1 MITLPIALEKF
12 MQGQDLTGL
21 KPFAL
26 LYRNKWDSVNNTYAL
41 DTANPIDISGMILK
55 PNTLSMTLDVN
66 EIAQYNANNI
76 TLSLSDTE
84 NRFVEGTPNS
94 YFPEG
99 YQLYGSKVVLYY
111 GLNNPINP
119 AKSQVGYTVVGSPTI
134 TENGVASNF
143 SLTSY
148 CLVSQRFSPSNYAW
162 EINLCFDL
170 AYPGSRKNVAL
181 INSTLADYVFPKI
194 AVQTESSTRLGVQAL
209 LSSNG
214 TSGNI
219 NASAVIIDYD
229 YSKKGYIRLKFV
241 PTSPTSGNYIL
252 SFKQE
257 GQDFTT
263 LATYSNKGIIYQ
275 NPNDTGFT
283 IGADIGAPA
292 NWRSAFLGSI
302 YLTETNIKIAGEY
315 WFNGAAFFYDPAVT
329 PLFTG
334 VIKDL
339 PTYKPENYQV
349 DLKLI
354 SPLEMLKDIEAKD
367 FSDKVTGETL
377 TYKSTD
383 SDGHRIYWTTGTGVG
398 GFDAV
403 YADGVKLFE
412 GIDFETAQLNLYGTH
427 AVVTIINSDYYSST
441 ITADYYTWK
450 TNLTVEQIVAGLV
463 NTSNYIDENTDIRNV
478 VWNTEVQGR
487 ANAAIDFTIGY
498 KQGNNPN
505 SYNYTGSAPFWTSLY
520 PQGTTAVRYNKFPNN
535 FQINFNLYPPWWIE
549 RDNYYYQLGQFNNS
563 NNLVNGFSL
572 AITASGSNLYLTFS
586 KVSNGVYSVIG
597 SFYRVSRE
605 YNEPVVIKKQGNSIT
620 FTTPGGSVTTSI
632 NFDIN
637 DTNVNEKIQN
647 RLDRTI
653 IPIVTDYKLT
663 DLSTGAILSS
673 DGVMSTPL
681 NIGTDPITWKAIL
694 ATFTNTYSQHSV
706 RYRTSD
712 DLISYSDWGR
722 VDVNVSLGV
731 NAKYIQFSIDI
742 TTPDTNTNIEDIQV
756 SYLGASG
763 IFLQLVNLSGSTV
776 LEALQDFALISG
788 YEFGVDRQG
797 VFFFRP
803 RIASTTPVYEIDHSQ
818 LEKVDTVKKNLSDFF
833 TKLTLTFA
841 QVPLEFYANDGPRP
855 NSIDKYGVINKE
867 IDKPDIVN
875 YDNPEL
881 AQAIGPQLLE
891 VYSALPNIIQAV
903 GKLNLALELGD
914 IVNIKR
920 NLNLIADP
928 EGSDFDKYRRQQT
941 YYRACKITGMNY
953 NFAKRQ
959 ITYTL
964 RDVSNENNMP
974 PINAYGFVYDLPIQL
989 GKLKTE

>member
-12 MQGQDLTGL
+12 MQGKDLTGL

-26 LYRNKWDSVNNTYAL
+26 LYRNKWNSVTEKYEL
-41 DTANPIDISGMILK
+41 DTTPIDISAHITK

-66 EIAQYNANNI
+66 EVAQYNANNV
-76 TLSLSDTE
+76 TLSLSDTK
-84 NRFVEGTPNS
+84 NQFVEGTPES
-94 YFPEG
+94 YFPAG
-99 YQLYGSKVVLYY
+99 YQIYGSKVVLYY
-111 GLNNPINP
+111 GITSPINP
-119 AKSQVGYTVVGSPTI
+119 YPTQVGYTVVGSPTI
-134 TENGVASNF
+134 SENGVVSDFATSSFLATPPFNPGANPWELVF
-143 SLTSY
+143 EFTTGTTFKSQGVMTKIGNDKGLTPLY
-148 CLVSQRFSPSNYAW
+148 
-162 EINLCFDL
+162 
-170 AYPGSRKNVAL
+170 
-181 INSTLADYVFPKI
+181 INSAGNMAI
-194 AVQTESSTRLGVQAL
+194 WA
-209 LSSNG
+209 SSNG
-214 TSGNI
+214 TVEDIANSVIYGPCAANTTYRIKQKFTGTNYKIYLWENNSWSLKKTINSSMPIYGSTPFAFGN
-219 NASAVIIDYD
+219 N
-229 YSKKGYIRLKFV
+229 GGN
-241 PTSPTSGNYIL
+241 TSPFRG
-252 SFKQE
+252 
-257 GQDFTT
+257 
-263 LATYSNKGIIYQ
+263 
-275 NPNDTGFT
+275 T
-283 IGADIGAPA
+283 I
-292 NWRSAFLGSI
+292 
-302 YLTETNIKIAGEY
+302 NIKNTYVKINGEY
-315 WFNGAAFFYDPAVT
+315 WFNGAHFFYEPQAT

-334 VIKDL
+334 VIKEP
-339 PTYKPENYQV
+339 PTHKPEKYQV
-349 DLKLI
+349 DVKLV

-377 TYKSTD
+377 TYQGTD
-383 SDGHRIYWTTGTGVG
+383 DDGHRIYWTSGTGVG

-403 YADGVKLFE
+403 YANGVKLFE
-412 GIDFETAQLNLYGTH
+412 GVDYETDQLNAFGLP
-427 AVVTIINSDYYSST
+427 AIVTIINSDYYSST

-487 ANAAIDFTIGY
+487 ANATIDFTIGY

-549 RDNYYYQLGQFNNS
+549 RDNYYYQLGQFNSS

-586 KVSNGVYSVIG
+586 KVSNGDYSVIG
-597 SFYRVSRE
+597 SFYRVSRD

-620 FTTPGGSVTTSI
+620 FTTPGGSVTTAI

-647 RLDRTI
+647 RLDRYI

-694 ATFTNTYSQHSV
+694 ATFTNISAQHSV

-712 DLISYSDWGR
+712 DLISYSDWGI

-763 IFLQLVNLSGSTV
+763 IVLQLVNLSGRTV

-803 RIASTTPVYEIDHSQ
+803 RISSTTPVYELDHSQ

-891 VYSALPNIIQAV
+891 VYSALPNVIQAV

-914 IVNIKR
+914 IVNLKR
-920 NLNLIADP
+920 NLNLIANP
-928 EGSDFDKYRRQQT
+928 EWSDFNKYRRQQT

-964 RDVSNENNMP
+964 RDVSNSNNMP
-974 PINAYGFVYDLPIQL
+974 QIYAYGFPYDLPIQL

>member
-349 DLKLI
+349 DLKLV